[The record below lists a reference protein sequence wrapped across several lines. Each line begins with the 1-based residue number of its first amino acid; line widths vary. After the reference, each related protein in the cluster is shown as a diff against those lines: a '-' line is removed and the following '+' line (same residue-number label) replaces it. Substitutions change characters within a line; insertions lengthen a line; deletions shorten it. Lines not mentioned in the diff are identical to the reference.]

1 MSKTKL
7 GRMPDFIIIGAMKS
21 ATSTLHKQ
29 LSAQPGIF
37 MSIPKEPNF
46 FSDDPIYKKGLDWYM
61 KLFSEAQEDDI
72 CGESSTHYTKL
83 PDYPETLQRLKTAIV
98 NPRLIYVMRHPVDRL
113 ISHYMH
119 QWSEGVIACDIN
131 QAVER
136 YPELIN
142 YSCYSKQLAPVIDAF
157 GRDALMLM
165 LFNDLKTSPQ
175 ESLERI
181 GSFIGMAD
189 PGALRWNWQEGP
201 DNVSKYRIKRFY
213 GYELIIN
220 SRPMEWIRRT
230 FVPQEIRDR
239 IKGHLTM
246 GQRPQLSESQLAKVT
261 KVFDQDLKLLSKWLG
276 LELNCR
282 NFNQTSLLTECSIE
296 ASHTPRSE

>member
-1 MSKTKL
+1 MNKP
-7 GRMPDFIIIGAMKS
+7 GRLPDFIIIGAMKS

-29 LSAQPGIF
+29 LNGQPGVF
-37 MSIPKEPNF
+37 MSTPKEPNF
-46 FSDDPIYKKGLDWYM
+46 FSDDPIYNRGLDWYQD
-61 KLFSEAQEDDI
+61 LFCEAQEYDI

-83 PDYPETLQRLKTAIV
+83 PDYPLTIERLKDAIP
-98 NPRLIYVMRHPVDRL
+98 NPKLIYIMRHPVDRL

-119 QWSEGVIACDIN
+119 QWSEGVISCDIDK
-131 QAVER
+131 AIDR

-142 YSCYSKQLAPVIDAF
+142 YSCYGKQLIPFLDTFGEQALLPV
-157 GRDALMLM
+157 
-165 LFNDLKTSPQ
+165 LFNDLKSSPQ
-175 ESLERI
+175 LSLEVI
-181 GSFIGMAD
+181 GRFLGISDRAGLQWDFKDG
-189 PGALRWNWQEGP
+189 Q
-201 DNVSKYRIKRFY
+201 DNVSRNRIRRFY
-213 GYELIIN
+213 GSELIIN

-230 FVPQEIRDR
+230 FVPQKIRDR